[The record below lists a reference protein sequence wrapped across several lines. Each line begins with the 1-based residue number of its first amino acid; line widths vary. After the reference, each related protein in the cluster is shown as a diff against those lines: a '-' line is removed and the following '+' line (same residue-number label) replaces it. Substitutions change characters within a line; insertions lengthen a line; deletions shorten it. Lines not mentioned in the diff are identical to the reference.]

1 MSELRT
7 LGALELR
14 AAGGGVLESVLAQPK
29 RIALLVYLA
38 VAAPGRLHRRDA
50 LLALF
55 WPEADEA
62 RARNSL
68 SQALHFLR
76 RSLGEGVLVSRGEEI
91 GLDPAQLW
99 CDAVAFEQVLDA
111 GQLAEALRLYRG
123 EFLPGFLGGG
133 SLEVGREGVEPIQ
146 VVAVEEEAKADLAH
160 GIALGEG
167 ERLPDE
173 AA

>member
-1 MSELRT
+1 MVELRT
-7 LGALELR
+7 LGALDLR
-14 AAGGGVLESVLAQPK
+14 AVGGRVLESVLAQPK

-38 VAAPGRLHRRDA
+38 AAAPGRLHRRDI

-91 GLDPAQLW
+91 GLDRGSSGATWSPSSRRWLRGSSRRRSG
-99 CDAVAFEQVLDA
+99 CIE
-111 GQLAEALRLYRG
+111 GSSSLA
-123 EFLPGFLGGG
+123 
-133 SLEVGREGVEPIQ
+133 S
-146 VVAVEEEAKADLAH
+146 
-160 GIALGEG
+160 
-167 ERLPDE
+167 
-173 AA
+173 